1 MSERLTDI
9 EARIASVHQLGSV
22 IAAMRGIAE
31 LRNAEARQHL
41 KSVRKYAET
50 VGTAI
55 ARAIDLS
62 SSPMAVD
69 PLKNR
74 DTARHVIVALTA
86 EQGFAGSFSHHILDH
101 VGSARRNHAADEM
114 HFLLV
119 GDRGLLAASE
129 RGESFDWSAP
139 MISSADRASALANQI
154 MDAMY
159 QRIDMGGDTRVTLI
173 HASAETSS
181 ALNIEKKSLV
191 PFDYGRFP
199 AIANGKPPLLT
210 LAPALLL
217 ERLVDEYIFSELC
230 EAVILSFAAENQ
242 ARMRTMISA
251 QHNLADTL
259 DTLVDTSRRLRQ
271 EEITTEINELSNSAL
286 FANR

>member
-9 EARIASVHQLGSV
+9 EARIASVHQLGSI

-31 LRNAEARQHL
+31 LRTAEARQHL
-41 KSVRKYAET
+41 ESVRKYAET
-50 VGTAI
+50 VGAAI

-62 SSPMAVD
+62 SSPIAVD
-69 PLKNR
+69 PTKSP
-74 DTARHVIVALTA
+74 DAARHVIVALTA

-101 VGSARRNHAADEM
+101 VGFVRRNHPGDETQL
-114 HFLLV
+114 LLV

-129 RGESFDWSAP
+129 RGQGVDWSAP
-139 MISSADRASALANQI
+139 MISSTDRASALANHI
-154 MDAMY
+154 MDAIY
-159 QRIDMGGDTRVTLI
+159 QRIDLGGNTRVTLI
-173 HASAETSS
+173 HTGAETSS
-181 ALNIEKKSLV
+181 VLDIVEKRLV

-199 AIANGKPPLLT
+199 AVANGEPPLLT
-210 LAPALLL
+210 LAPARLL

-251 QHNLADTL
+251 QHHLADTL
-259 DTLVDTSRRLRQ
+259 DNLVDTSRRLRQ
-271 EEITTEINELSNSAL
+271 EEITTEINELSNSTLVA
-286 FANR
+286 R